1 MLVTRKICSG
11 NFDSFSAK
19 MLLRTS
25 FWNYCQPFTNIYKL
39 VMPTLEVE
47 VGTDVNS
54 NRIK

>member
-11 NFDSFSAK
+11 DFDSFSAK
-19 MLLRTS
+19 MLSQTS

-47 VGTDVNS
+47 AGTDVSGN
-54 NRIK
+54 